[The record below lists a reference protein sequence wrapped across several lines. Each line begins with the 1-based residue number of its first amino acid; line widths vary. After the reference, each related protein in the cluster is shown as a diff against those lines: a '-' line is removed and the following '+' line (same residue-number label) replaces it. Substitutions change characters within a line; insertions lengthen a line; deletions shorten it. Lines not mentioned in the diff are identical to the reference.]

1 MKNYYKWEE
10 GGKYGPHQEESQV
23 KATDPEMTEIM
34 ELAKNNFQTAIIL
47 RILKK
52 NKYNEKKLEDI

>member
-23 KATDPEMTEIM
+23 KATDPEMTEI
-34 ELAKNNFQTAIIL
+34 LKLIDFKTSIKNAQIYSNI
-47 RILKK
+47 
-52 NKYNEKKLEDI
+52 